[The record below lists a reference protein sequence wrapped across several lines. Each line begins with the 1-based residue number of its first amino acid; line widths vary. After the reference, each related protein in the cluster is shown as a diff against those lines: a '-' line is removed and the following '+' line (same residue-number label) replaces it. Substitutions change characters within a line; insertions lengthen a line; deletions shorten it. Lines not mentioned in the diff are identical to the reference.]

1 MFRITVKKEGKKTRV
16 LFLEGKVCHKWI
28 EELSAEITRGMDK
41 GEKIVL
47 DFSKVGFIDEA
58 AADMINR
65 LPLQKVVKRNG
76 SLFIRTMLKMEN
88 QGEK

>member
-1 MFRITVKKEGKKTRV
+1 MLRITVKKEGKKARV
-16 LFLEGKVCHKWI
+16 LLLEGKVCYKWI
-28 EELSAEITRGMDK
+28 EELSAEITRGLDK

-47 DFSKVGFIDEA
+47 DFSKVGFIDEE

-65 LPLQKVVKRNG
+65 LPLQKVAKRNG
-76 SLFIRTMLKMEN
+76 SLFIRTLLKMEN

>member
-1 MFRITVKKEGKKTRV
+1 MLRITVKKEGKKARV
-16 LFLEGKVCHKWI
+16 LFLEGKVCQKWL
-28 EELSAEITRGMDK
+28 EELSAEITRGLDK

-47 DFSKVGFIDEA
+47 DFSKVGFIDEE

-65 LPLQKVVKRNG
+65 LPLQKVEKRNG
-76 SLFIRTMLKMEN
+76 SLFIRTMLRMEN

>member
-1 MFRITVKKEGKKTRV
+1 MLRITVKKEGKKARV

-47 DFSKVGFIDEA
+47 DFSKVGFIDEE

-88 QGEK
+88 RGEK

>member
-1 MFRITVKKEGKKTRV
+1 MFRITVKKEGKKARV

-47 DFSKVGFIDEA
+47 DFSKVGFIDEE

>member
-1 MFRITVKKEGKKTRV
+1 MLRITVKKEGKKARV
-16 LFLEGKVCHKWI
+16 IFLEGKICQKWI
-28 EELSAEITRGMDK
+28 EELSAEITRGLDK

-47 DFSKVGFIDEA
+47 DFSKVGFIDEE

-65 LPLQKVVKRNG
+65 LPLQKVEKRNG